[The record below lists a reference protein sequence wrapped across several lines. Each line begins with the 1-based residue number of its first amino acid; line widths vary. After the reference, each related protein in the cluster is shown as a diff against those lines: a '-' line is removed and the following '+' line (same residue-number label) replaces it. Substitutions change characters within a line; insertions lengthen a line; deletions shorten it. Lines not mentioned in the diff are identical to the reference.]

1 MKHSLSTDFTLK
13 PKVKIHSSNYLLSYN
28 YVLIAMLDT
37 IFFFFFFLQQ
47 DNHLVQIF

>member
-28 YVLIAMLDT
+28 YVLIAKLGT
-37 IFFFFFFLQQ
+37 IFFFFFLQQ